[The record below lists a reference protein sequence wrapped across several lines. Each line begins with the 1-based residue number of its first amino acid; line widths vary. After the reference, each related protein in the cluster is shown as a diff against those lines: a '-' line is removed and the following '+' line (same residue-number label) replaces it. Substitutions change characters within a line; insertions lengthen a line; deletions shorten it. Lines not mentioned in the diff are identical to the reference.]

1 MITILIFFPQQL
13 TSIKEQTIAQIQ
25 GFLPDLTQAQQD
37 AIVSSIETMI
47 ETEIQI
53 IISGQGTEQII
64 SGSGGSLGGLRPVST
79 NIETNFQSSSTG
91 GSCREVQDNECSVSL
106 ETKCQESIGE
116 KCTPQKVEQC
126 DTVEVNIS
134 LFIKEAIFYCKIV
147 LH

>member
-1 MITILIFFPQQL
+1 MLLFFSQQL

-37 AIVSSIETMI
+37 AIVSAIDTMI

-53 IISGQGTEQII
+53 LISGQGNQQII
-64 SGSGGSLGGLRPVST
+64 GASGGSLGGLRPVST
-79 NIETNFQSSSTG
+79 NIETNFQSSQVG
-91 GSCREVQDNECSVSL
+91 GNCREVQDNECSVSL

-126 DTVEVNIS
+126 DTVEVNIW
-134 LFIKEAIFYCKIV
+134 KIS
-147 LH
+147 